1 MVDIA
6 NLQAYG
12 YFILI
17 ALLVIGL
24 YAYIYHLYKNR
35 KDSDGVDYEQYSN
48 MALHDDIDDTVVKSM
63 SDDEVPLEGVKRNRR
78 DI

>member
-1 MVDIA
+1 MNIA

-12 YFILI
+12 YFTLV
-17 ALLVIGL
+17 AFLVIGL

-63 SDDEVPLEGVKRNRR
+63 SDDKEK
-78 DI
+78 